1 MPRHPKA
8 KGEVTNNLAP
18 IRLGTLADD
27 SLADET
33 AGHADLLAADYHD
46 LLVVEQLLGDDR
58 GKAAEHV
65 VVHVH
70 HDALGALAGAG
81 YPSRRYLCLYVP
93 TDTQ

>member
-1 MPRHPKA
+1 V
-8 KGEVTNNLAP
+8 VTDNLTP
-18 IRLGTLADD
+18 IRLDTASDD
-27 SLADET
+27 FLISEARGE
-33 AGHADLLAADYHD
+33 ADLLTVDYYD